1 MVTVKVTEDKK
12 NLLLKKQDMST
23 FSCGVKPHT
32 LCPPKSV
39 TSSWKAFVV
48 LKQYHTISAFAT
60 RGQSYSRNSKGL
72 LVCGKH
78 KQTFFF
84 FFFFKGLNKKFHCF
98 SGEDSGCGWK
108 KKNSTSLFSGL
119 QHATKNT
126 SEKNSPSAASVAD
139 YLLNAVSHYIML
151 FWSSL
156 ALSFWQQSE
165 GCSRW
170 ESSLEQQAGVHNK
183 QPLHME

>member
-32 LCPPKSV
+32 LCSPKSV

-60 RGQSYSRNSKGL
+60 RGQSYSRNSKGP

-78 KQTFFF
+78 KQTFFQRFEQEISLF
-84 FFFFKGLNKKFHCF
+84 FWWGQWL
-98 SGEDSGCGWK
+98 WMK

-156 ALSFWQQSE
+156 ALSFWQRSE

>member
-23 FSCGVKPHT
+23 FSCGMKPHT
-32 LCPPKSV
+32 LCSPKSV

-60 RGQSYSRNSKGL
+60 RGQSYSRNSKGP

-78 KQTFFF
+78 KQTFFSKVWTRNF
-84 FFFFKGLNKKFHCF
+84 IVFLVRTVAVD
-98 SGEDSGCGWK
+98 E

-156 ALSFWQQSE
+156 ALSFWQRSE

>member
-32 LCPPKSV
+32 LCSPKSV

-60 RGQSYSRNSKGL
+60 RGQSYSRNSKGP

-78 KQTFFF
+78 KQTFFSKVWTRNF
-84 FFFFKGLNKKFHCF
+84 IVFLVRTVAVDEKKIAH
-98 SGEDSGCGWK
+98 
-108 KKNSTSLFSGL
+108 LFSAVYNMQQKILQRKTVLLPPLWLITCLMQFHTTSCCSGL
-119 QHATKNT
+119 AW
-126 SEKNSPSAASVAD
+126 PSASDNGAKAVAG
-139 YLLNAVSHYIML
+139 
-151 FWSSL
+151 
-156 ALSFWQQSE
+156 E
-165 GCSRW
+165 R
-170 ESSLEQQAGVHNK
+170 VH
-183 QPLHME
+183 